1 MCSSGC
7 FRGAMAT
14 VPQAG
19 KFSGQPRLCFFSVA
33 YNVYFLRWAAKGDP
47 CRSMFNPHTG
57 SPSRISILDIDP
69 NKIGHKH
76 AFCDATD
83 FLRVPVLVRRACN
96 ALRLSAVLISNS
108 YFGHGSDIIIEPMK
122 RLLNQPHLDMKKCW
136 AKKRRVSGSSSGNHL
151 DVVKF

>member
-1 MCSSGC
+1 M
-7 FRGAMAT
+7 FT
-14 VPQAG
+14 FFAG
-19 KFSGQPRLCFFSVA
+19 LQ
-33 YNVYFLRWAAKGDP
+33 KGDP

-83 FLRVPVLVRRACN
+83 FLRVPVLVCRAYN

-108 YFGHGSDIIIEPMK
+108 FFGHGSDIIIEPMK
-122 RLLNQPHLDMKKCW
+122 KLLNQPHLDMKKCW
-136 AKKRRVSGSSSGNHL
+136 AKKRHVSGSSSANHL